1 MKNKLFHFATAFKA
15 KEDEDGTIKIAG
27 MASTSDTDRAG
38 DVVLPSAWTSGTEH
52 YKKNPIVLF
61 NHNYSKPIGR
71 VSSISISDK
80 GLSVEAKISSADKEI
95 QQLVKDGVL
104 STFSVG
110 FMIKEADYLEETD
123 GFLIKEAELFEISV
137 VSVPCNQEATFSVA
151 KSFDNEQ
158 EYKEYLTTFKPAEEP
173 ADDSA
178 KAPEAAG
185 TADDDNSSKMEKT
198 MLTPEEIAQMVKDAA
213 EKAAHET
220 ASRMEAEAKEK
231 AEKDAAEATAAA
243 EAKTR
248 FEMEVKTSAERITEE
263 LENRFAEK
271 ETLYAKD
278 LADLKE
284 DLASK
289 ASEIEAIQNSKR
301 TFGDRG
307 QNEEKMYKEA
317 EDAYIVGLSTG
328 KGWNTKI
335 GTQFLEKAAN
345 TNTGTRVPSSEYYET
360 EVSTNIERD
369 IEHALVLAPMF
380 REIQMQAASMV
391 FPVLPDAGYAEFS
404 GTRNALA
411 QGSAP
416 NGNLSERGDA
426 YDPANAGGV
435 DLTQRILSTK
445 KIMSSSYLGNDVE
458 EDAIMPILPL
468 IRESIV
474 RSHARAVEHA
484 ILLGNHADGVYGTA
498 GAAFNGLAY
507 FGDTATGAGTD
518 LVMGTDTAGDATFA
532 ASALN
537 AADLLALRKA
547 MGKYGMRADDIVF
560 IINERGFYELIE
572 DSEWQDVNQVG
583 DSSAKLKGS
592 VGKVYGTNIIVCDEF
607 ATPALNKINAMCVNT
622 RNFIMPRLRGLTME
636 SDYEVVNQRRVL
648 VSTQRLGFDE
658 VIKTAKS
665 VATLQ
670 YPAA

>member
-1 MKNKLFHFATAFKA
+1 MKTKLFHFATTFKA
-15 KEDEDGTIKIAG
+15 KEDEDGTVKIAG

-38 DVVLPSAWTSGTEH
+38 DVVLPSAWGSGVEN
-52 YKKNPIVLF
+52 YKKNPIILF
-61 NHNYSKPIGR
+61 NHDYSKPIGR

-158 EYKEYLTTFKPAEEP
+158 EYKDYLLTFKPAEDTAEEL
-173 ADDSA
+173 AIA
-178 KAPEAAG
+178 KAL
-185 TADDDNSSKMEKT
+185 ADKAKEDEEKSFTMEKT
-198 MLTPEEIAQMVKDAA
+198 MLTPEEIAQMVKDAS
-213 EKAAHET
+213 EKAATET
-220 ASRMEAEAKEK
+220 ANRIERETQERATKA
-231 AEKDAAEATAAA
+231 AEKLAADTAS
-243 EAKTR
+243 KVK
-248 FEMEVKTSAERITEE
+248 FDLEVKTSAEILVAEVE
-263 LENRFAEK
+263 KRFADK
-271 ETLYAKD
+271 ETVHAKD

-284 DLASK
+284 DLAAK
-289 ASEIEAIQNSKR
+289 ATEIEAITNSKR
-301 TFGDRG
+301 AFGDRG
-307 QNEEKMYKEA
+307 ANEEEMYKSA
-317 EDAYIVGLSTG
+317 EDAFIIGLSTG
-328 KGWNTKI
+328 KGWDTKA
-335 GTQFLEKAAN
+335 GKAFLEKAVN
-345 TNTGTRVPSSEYYET
+345 TATGARVPSSEYYET

-380 REIQMQAASMV
+380 REIQMHAASMV

-411 QGSAP
+411 SGTAP
-416 NGNLSERGDA
+416 NGNLDERSATYGD
-426 YDPANAGGV
+426 NAGV

-445 KIMSSSYLGNDVE
+445 KIMSSSFLGNDVE

-484 ILLGNHADGVYGTA
+484 IILGNHAQGVYGA
-498 GAAFNGLAY
+498 GGASFNGLAV
-507 FGDTATGAGTD
+507 FAAASGTN
-518 LVMGTDTAGDATFA
+518 LTSPDATFA
-532 ASALN
+532 AASLT
-537 AADLLALRKA
+537 AAQLLTMRKS
-547 MGKYGMRADDIVF
+547 MGKYGMRANEVVY
-560 IINERGFYELIE
+560 IINERGYYELIE

-583 DSSAKLKGS
+583 QADSAKLKGS

-607 ATPALNKINAMCVNT
+607 ADPAVDVIGAACVNT
-622 RNFIMPRLRGLTME
+622 RNFLMPRLRGLTME
-636 SDYEVVNQRRVL
+636 SDYEVINQRRVL

-658 VIKTAKS
+658 VIVAAKS
-665 VATLQ
+665 AATLQ